1 MKHLVS
7 IMAVFLLMGCQTTEI
22 SAAKDISSP
31 EEPVVEQTT
40 EAEPKV
46 GENGRR
52 LFQSMKP
59 VLCAD
64 VETVH
69 NGIKEGSGE
78 EPFII
83 WRDAQNTYATT
94 LWMNHETKTVTIIEY
109 VNPGIGCFSAV
120 GVDATI
126 SKKTIGTQIKY
137 EQLKTL
143 LEQRKNIIY
152 SLDN

>member
-31 EEPVVEQTT
+31 EEPVAEQTT

-64 VETVH
+64 VESVH
-69 NGIKEGSGE
+69 DGIKEGSGE
-78 EPFII
+78 EPFMI
-83 WRDAQNTYATT
+83 WRDVQNTYTTT
-94 LWMNHETKTVTIIEY
+94 LWMNHETKTVTLIEY
-109 VNPGIGCFSAV
+109 VKPGIGCFSAV

-126 SKKTIGTQIKY
+126 SKKSIGTQIKY

>member
-69 NGIKEGSGE
+69 EGIKESSGE
-78 EPFII
+78 EPFMI

>member
-1 MKHLVS
+1 
-7 IMAVFLLMGCQTTEI
+7 
-22 SAAKDISSP
+22 
-31 EEPVVEQTT
+31 
-40 EAEPKV
+40 
-46 GENGRR
+46 
-52 LFQSMKP
+52 
-59 VLCAD
+59 
-64 VETVH
+64 
-69 NGIKEGSGE
+69 
-78 EPFII
+78 
-83 WRDAQNTYATT
+83 
-94 LWMNHETKTVTIIEY
+94 MNHETKTVTIIEY

>member
-1 MKHLVS
+1 
-7 IMAVFLLMGCQTTEI
+7 MAVFLLMGCQTTEI

-31 EEPVVEQTT
+31 EEPVAEQTT

>member
-1 MKHLVS
+1 M
-7 IMAVFLLMGCQTTEI
+7 FLLMGCQTTEI

-31 EEPVVEQTT
+31 EEPVAEQTT
-40 EAEPKV
+40 EAEPK
-46 GENGRR
+46 

-83 WRDAQNTYATT
+83 WRDAQNTYTTT

-120 GVDATI
+120 GVSATI
-126 SKKTIGTQIKY
+126 NDKLIGT
-137 EQLKTL
+137 
-143 LEQRKNIIY
+143 NIHY
-152 SLDN
+152 VP

>member
-1 MKHLVS
+1 
-7 IMAVFLLMGCQTTEI
+7 MAVFLLMGCQTTEI

-40 EAEPKV
+40 EAEPK
-46 GENGRR
+46 
-52 LFQSMKP
+52 LFQSLKP